1 MKFGTIIGFFPKPLK
16 SIVAYMLSN
25 LPSQVQQEVEFI
37 RPMVEERFAKLEEF
51 GEDWDMPNDMLT
63 WLMGEAKGSERSVEG
78 LARRLLVVNFAA
90 IHTTSQTLTQVLY
103 RLLSHPEYIEP
114 LRQEVEAVV
123 AEEGWTKA
131 GMDKMHKIDSFLRET
146 QRIDGLGNI
155 VMVRLV
161 LRPFTFS
168 NGVTI
173 PAGNLVSIPSRA
185 AHADEKIFE
194 NPNEFD
200 GFRFAKLRK
209 SEGGDIAGSRCQA
222 VSVSSEN
229 LTFGLGRHA
238 CPGRFFAVNEAKL
251 LLAHLVVTY
260 DMKFEEGKGAPPT
273 RCIATLRIPKTTG
286 VMFKIRQ

>member
-1 MKFGTIIGFFPKPLK
+1 
-16 SIVAYMLSN
+16 
-25 LPSQVQQEVEFI
+25 
-37 RPMVEERFAKLEEF
+37 
-51 GEDWDMPNDMLT
+51 
-63 WLMGEAKGSERSVEG
+63 
-78 LARRLLVVNFAA
+78 
-90 IHTTSQTLTQVLY
+90 LY

-146 QRIDGLGNI
+146 QRIDGLSNSSLASFRI
-155 VMVRLV
+155 VPITNHSYPFSPVVMVRLV

-185 AHADEKIFE
+185 AHADERIFE

-200 GFRFAKLRK
+200 GFRFANLRK
-209 SEGGDIAGSRCQA
+209 SEGGDITGSRCQA

-238 CPGRFFAVNEAKL
+238 W
-251 LLAHLVVTY
+251 
-260 DMKFEEGKGAPPT
+260 
-273 RCIATLRIPKTTG
+273 
-286 VMFKIRQ
+286 